1 MTVFD
6 PRGELRSLE
15 RNRISAARAEPN
27 RFLAGD
33 PANGFYTTPKLPEL
47 GYWGVALHS
56 KRINADLENPGNLVT
71 WIANRI
77 AGLVGSEKRF
87 VSVGAGSF
95 LGAAAFGDSNAR
107 SKAEAESVS
116 VFKYL
121 SNRFSPLQDVSAIDR
136 ILSFKDES
144 FEPEQA
150 LQDFVK
156 TSPDLV
162 NILLQNGRDLN
173 MFLVATNRDA
183 FQFIMNREL
192 IHIQAL
198 EQIAQFNSEVGALKN
213 ISNKIISGA
222 FNYLAFDPSF
232 APSLAI
238 GVGGVRLAANA
249 ARAGGGILRLGERTS
264 RINTAVL
271 RLGEVP
277 VRVAIAPTKLPAP
290 AALQV
295 VAAAVTRAG
304 GAPAAA
310 HAALAGRWSVAAA
323 TGVELSL
330 MGIAWDAAIQQERL
344 RDWNQIFEGTDWER
358 EFSFGELA
366 LSGLIGGALGFTL
379 SHITGAI
386 SGTKSADRAR
396 RAAIDMTGG
405 DADNIVAREGFNNP
419 QAVRAQAHED
429 VQATQIQMVVEEM
442 VGGQRSADLGF
453 LIDRV
458 LLDESGLL
466 LDDVTDLL
474 KTIALVSDGEIV
486 DSVPVIR
493 LFQELFAQGK
503 AARIAGDVTDE
514 IGDMLMRQARNRALM
529 QALDEGIDVTNRPA
543 FRERIGDLTLD
554 HLEELR
560 RVPVETPVGIRADMG
575 EDELRALIVRM
586 DKLSKTRKLTDIE
599 EEQMLWA
606 AQSLDFLTGKEFVTT
621 IAPRFNVG
629 RFVGATDFDK
639 KIMELHTDALKL
651 AEARRLPKSDKTT
664 KLIRKLQQRIR
675 RRSAAIG
682 KQFPAGEVETGV
694 VRAEA
699 LDTVKTDTTAD
710 RQRAF
715 DASYVAPDAGAASI
729 MEDVTYVGKVMR
741 SAGLGTMFARLAT
754 QKTGQFQTVRS
765 VFAGIRE
772 LAEVFDHSRF
782 TVESLGPSG
791 PEFIGNLTDNQ
802 RELVRTI
809 APMAEFIDKLAS
821 EGFFGKIVAAITGKK
836 RAAIDLFQEEA
847 FLHAGGLQE
856 SSSPEVRELARMW
869 TEVAEKIGKEGV
881 DNGTLL
887 DLEKAFIPIRIEVGK
902 VMRDKVKFRKLL
914 TEHFTDKWLKS
925 ESVHMDTLVTMG
937 WAERIATKGRDVE
950 YKLLGPLEGL
960 SKKPVSTLKRA
971 ALGDSADFYT
981 RAITDTV
988 DDQGFTGI
996 AASMRRVVD
1005 NLTNEGTFVEES
1017 GRIILDDAT
1026 GAVSRFERRL
1036 DKDMLANPELR
1047 EFFRTDLMSLAS
1059 DYVRHNGFDIK
1070 ANSLVQRLRGIRGLK
1085 FTEYM
1090 DFQEAQLLKAAKEGT
1105 DERAIIKSSMNA
1117 LREKWLRMSGRE
1129 RRLLSHAEKV
1139 GEFGADVAEAGT
1151 LVFYAGPIGQ
1161 TIVLEEMLVGLVNR
1175 NYNPIEF
1182 ARQVRVL
1189 LSGLNPL
1196 THKKTFRENA
1206 GYTSLAVRL
1215 NQQINAERFTGGSV
1229 QSDFQW
1235 GTIDKILAP
1244 WRTLRDTI
1252 FGRTAPGPRSLF
1264 GRLEAVPQ
1272 AIQALGRT
1280 SLTLGGSDFF
1290 TRNAMTLQLVSQSG
1304 EIARFF
1310 KPAQKLTRSLL
1321 DNADLL
1327 KSTNRTAR
1335 EKALARGANQQ
1346 AAIRAGNLA
1355 EFKVWKGFVR
1365 KAGFGEQWQVAQRFS
1380 QHGILDESVLGLLAE
1395 AGEAT
1400 KSLKT
1405 RGFLPMMDINRMSK
1419 YVNDIDPERAT
1430 VMQDAL
1436 NRVINMFER
1445 TTIKRVSEQTIL
1457 QTPTNDASRVFHGR
1471 YLNTMTSFARSFFD
1485 NTVLDLARMPSRN
1498 AVALATTYVL
1508 GATMSRISRRILNG
1522 EDFDSIMQEFE
1533 DRPIPT
1539 MLNYALNVPIAGQ
1552 FNYMLRMVS
1561 DPLLSDRFNSPKL
1574 SQGAAVSV
1582 ANETLRLASLSI
1594 KAIGD
1599 ESVRDNLSH
1608 SAEKFARRITPGL
1621 NSHFGGLFMLGT
1633 EAAFDVRLRMDNTRR
1648 NRTGR
1653 RQDVRFQFDDTAR
1666 VPDFDLGKDLVTPED
1681 EVTDF
1686 SFMLPLIERKER

>member
-6 PRGELRSLE
+6 PRSGLRGLE

-27 RFLAGD
+27 RFLAGN

-47 GYWGVALHS
+47 GYWGVAFHS

-116 VFKYL
+116 AFKYL

-150 LQDFVK
+150 LQDFAK

-183 FQFIMNREL
+183 FEFIKDKEL
-192 IHIQAL
+192 MHIL
-198 EQIAQFNSEVGALKN
+198 SFENIAQFNSEVGALKN
-213 ISNKIISGA
+213 VSNKIISGA

-232 APSLAI
+232 APSLAV

-249 ARAGGGILRLGERTS
+249 ARAGAGILRLGEGTA
-264 RINTAVL
+264 RIGQSLILHAPQAAPAV
-271 RLGEVP
+271 
-277 VRVAIAPTKLPAP
+277 TAP
-290 AALQV
+290 AAFRA

-310 HAALAGRWSVAAA
+310 NAALAARWGVAAA

-330 MGIAWDAAIQQERL
+330 MGVAWDAAVQQERL
-344 RDWNQIFEGTDWER
+344 RDWNQIFDGTEWER

-419 QAVRAQAHED
+419 DAVRAQAHED
-429 VQATQIQMVVEEM
+429 VQATQIHIVVEEM
-442 VGGQRSADLGF
+442 VGERSADLGF
-453 LIDRV
+453 LLDRV
-458 LLDESGLL
+458 LLDESGLM
-466 LDDVTDLL
+466 LDDVLQLL
-474 KTIALVSDGEIV
+474 ETISLVSDGNIV
-486 DSVPVIR
+486 DSVPVVR

-503 AARIAGDVTDE
+503 AARVAGDVTDE
-514 IGDMLMRQARNRALM
+514 VANMLMRKARNRALV
-529 QALDEGIDVTNRPA
+529 QAMSEGVSDFDAAAGNHGKMA
-543 FRERIGDLTLD
+543 QLTLE
-554 HLEELR
+554 HLEALR
-560 RVPVETPVGIRADMG
+560 RTPIETPVGIRADMG
-575 EDELRALIVRM
+575 EDELRGLITRM
-586 DKLSKTRKLTDIE
+586 DRLSRNRLLTDLE

-606 AQSLDFLTGKEFVTT
+606 ARSLEFLTGKEFVTT
-621 IAPRFNVG
+621 IAPRLNVG
-629 RFVGATDFDK
+629 RFLGATDFDK
-639 KIMELHTDALKL
+639 KIMELHADTLKL
-651 AEARRLPKSDKTT
+651 ADARRLPKSDKTT
-664 KLIRKLQQRIR
+664 KLIRRLQQRIR

-682 KQFPAGEVETGV
+682 KKFPAGEVETGV
-694 VRAEA
+694 ARAET
-699 LDTVKTDTTAD
+699 LKTVKTDTTAD
-710 RQRAF
+710 RQRVF
-715 DASYVAPDAGAASI
+715 DASYTAPDAGAASI
-729 MEDVTYVGKVMR
+729 VEDVTFVGKVMR
-741 SAGLGTMFARLAT
+741 SAGLGTMYSRLVT
-754 QKTGQFQTVRS
+754 QKSGQFQTVRS
-765 VFAGIRE
+765 LFAGIRE

-802 RELVRTI
+802 RELIRMI
-809 APMAEFIDKLAS
+809 APMAEFIDKLAT

-856 SSSPEVRELARMW
+856 ASSPEARELARMW
-869 TEVAEKIGKEGV
+869 TDVAKKIGKEGV

-887 DLEKAFIPIRIEVGK
+887 DFEEAFVPIRIEVGN

-914 TEHFTDKWLKS
+914 TEHFTNKWLKS

-950 YKLLGPLEGL
+950 YRLLGPIEGL

-971 ALGDSADFYT
+971 ALGDNVDSYT

-988 DDQGFTGI
+988 DDQGFTGV

-1005 NLTNEGTFVEES
+1005 NLTNESTFVEES
-1017 GRIILDDAT
+1017 GRIILDDAV
-1026 GAVSRFERRL
+1026 GAVSKFERRL
-1036 DKDMLANPELR
+1036 DKDMLVNPELR
-1047 EFFRTDLMSLAS
+1047 AFFRTDLMSLAS
-1059 DYVRHNGFDIK
+1059 DYVRHTGFDIK
-1070 ANSLVQRLRGIRGLK
+1070 ANSLVQRLRGIRNLK

-1090 DFQEAQLLKAAKEGT
+1090 DFQEAQMLKAAKEGT
-1105 DERAIIKSSMNA
+1105 DERATIKSSMNA
-1117 LREKWLRMSGRE
+1117 LRQKWMRMSGRE

-1139 GEFGADVAEAGT
+1139 GEFGADIAEAGT
-1151 LVFYAGPIGQ
+1151 LVFYAGPIGS

-1182 ARQVRVL
+1182 ARQVRIL
-1189 LSGLNPL
+1189 LSGINPL

-1206 GYTSLAVRL
+1206 GYASLSIRL
-1215 NQQINAERFTGGSV
+1215 NQQINAERFTGGSI

-1244 WRTLRDTI
+1244 WRTLLDTI

-1280 SLTLGGSDFF
+1280 SLTFGGSDFF

-1335 EKALARGANQQ
+1335 EQALSRGVNQQ

-1365 KAGFGEQWQVAQRFS
+1365 KSGFGEQWQVAQRFS
-1380 QHGILDESVLGLLAE
+1380 QHGILDESVLSLISE

-1419 YVNDIDPERAT
+1419 YVNDINPERAS

-1471 YLNTMTSFARSFFD
+1471 YINTMTSFARSFFD

-1508 GATMSRISRRILNG
+1508 GATVSRISRRILNG
-1522 EDFDSIMQEFE
+1522 EDFDTIMQEFE

-1539 MLNYALNVPIAGQ
+1539 MLNYSLNVPIAGQ
-1552 FNYMLRMVS
+1552 YNYIFRMAT
-1561 DPLLSDRFNSPKL
+1561 DILLSDRFNSPRL

-1594 KAIGD
+1594 RAIGD

-1648 NRTGR
+1648 NRGR
-1653 RQDVRFQFDDTAR
+1653 REDVRIQFDDAPR
-1666 VPDFDLGKDLVTPED
+1666 IPDFDLGKDLVTPEA
-1681 EVTDF
+1681 EITDF
-1686 SFMLPLIERKER
+1686 SFLLPLAERKER

>member
-1 MTVFD
+1 MSVFD

-47 GYWGVALHS
+47 GYWGVAFHS

-71 WIANRI
+71 WIANRVS
-77 AGLVGSEKRF
+77 GLVGSEKRF

-116 VFKYL
+116 VWKYL

-136 ILSFKDES
+136 MLSFKDES

-156 TSPDLV
+156 TSPDLANV
-162 NILLQNGRDLN
+162 LLDNGRDLN
-173 MFLVATNRDA
+173 MFLVATNRDV

-192 IHIQAL
+192 MHIQAL
-198 EQIAQFNSEVGALKN
+198 EQIAQFNSEVGAFKN
-213 ISNKIISGA
+213 VSSKIVSGA

-238 GVGGVRLAANA
+238 GVGGVNLAANT
-249 ARAGGGILRLGERTS
+249 ARAGIGILRLGKRTA
-264 RINTAVL
+264 RIGQSLILHAPQAAP
-271 RLGEVP
+271 R
-277 VRVAIAPTKLPAP
+277 IAAP
-290 AALQV
+290 AAFR
-295 VAAAVTRAG
+295 VAATAVIRVGA
-304 GAPAAA
+304 APAAA
-310 HAALAGRWSVAAA
+310 HAALAARWSTAAA

-330 MGIAWDAAIQQERL
+330 MGMAWDTALQQERIS
-344 RDWNQIFEGTDWER
+344 DWNQIFEGTEWDK

-386 SGTKSADRAR
+386 SGTKSADRVR
-396 RAAIDMTGG
+396 RAAIDATGG
-405 DADNIVAREGFNNP
+405 DAENIVAREGFNNP
-419 QAVRAQAHED
+419 SAVRAQAHED
-429 VQATQIQMVVEEM
+429 IQTIRIQELTERI
-442 VGGQRSADLGF
+442 VGERSSDLGF
-453 LIDRV
+453 LIDR
-458 LLDESGLL
+458 SL
-466 LDDVTDLL
+466 LDDAGLMLDDVVRLL
-474 KTIALVSDGEIV
+474 ETILHVSDGRAV

-503 AARIAGDVTDE
+503 AARIGDAVTDE
-514 IGDMLMRQARNRALM
+514 VSDMLMRQARNRALM
-529 QALDEGIDVTNRPA
+529 QALDEGLDPLDAAAI
-543 FRERIGDLTLD
+543 RIRVDALTLD
-554 HLEELR
+554 RLNELR
-560 RVPVETPVGIRADMG
+560 RAPIETPVGIQADMG
-575 EDELRALIVRM
+575 EGGLRGLITRM
-586 DKLSKTRKLTDIE
+586 SNLSRSRLLTDLE

-606 AQSLDFLTGKEFVTT
+606 ARSLEFLTGKEFITT
-621 IAPRFNVG
+621 VAPRFNVSK
-629 RFVGATDFDK
+629 FVGATDFDK
-639 KIMELHTDALKL
+639 KVMELHADTLQLTDT
-651 AEARRLPKSDKTT
+651 RRLPKSAENA

-675 RRSAAIG
+675 RRSTSLR
-682 KQFPAGEVETGV
+682 KEFPAGEVETGV
-694 VRAEA
+694 TRAEA
-699 LDTVKTDTTAD
+699 LETAKTDTTAD

-729 MEDVTYVGKVMR
+729 MEDVTFIGKIMR
-741 SAGLGTMFARLAT
+741 SAGLGTMYARLAS

-765 VFAGIRE
+765 LFAGIRE

-782 TVESLGPSG
+782 TVESLGANG

-802 RELVRTI
+802 RELVRAI
-809 APMAEFIDKLAS
+809 APMAEFIDKLAT
-821 EGFFGKIVAAITGKK
+821 EGFFGKMIAAITGKK

-856 SSSPEVRELARMW
+856 AKSPEARELARMW
-869 TEVAEKIGKEGV
+869 TDVAKKIGKEGV
-881 DNGTLL
+881 DNGTFL
-887 DLEKAFIPIRIEVGK
+887 DLEEAFVPIRIEVGK

-914 TEHFTDKWLKS
+914 TDHFTNKWLKS
-925 ESVHMDTLVTMG
+925 DSVHMDTLVTMG
-937 WAERIATKGRDVE
+937 WAERIAIQGRDVE
-950 YKLLGPLEGL
+950 YRLLGPLEGL

-971 ALGDSADFYT
+971 SLGDSADFYT

-1017 GRIILDDAT
+1017 GRIIIDDAT
-1026 GAVSRFERRL
+1026 GAVSKFERRL

-1070 ANSLVQRLRGIRGLK
+1070 ANSLVQRLRGIRNLK

-1090 DFQEAQLLKAAKEGT
+1090 DFQEAQMLKAAKEGT
-1105 DERAIIKSSMNA
+1105 DERATIKSSMNA
-1117 LREKWLRMSGRE
+1117 LRQKWMRMSGRE
-1129 RRLLSHAEKV
+1129 RRLLSQAEKV

-1161 TIVLEEMLVGLVNR
+1161 TIVLEEMLVGMVNR
-1175 NYNPIEF
+1175 NYNPLEF
-1182 ARQVRVL
+1182 ARQVRIL

-1196 THKKTFRENA
+1196 THRKTFRENA

-1215 NQQINAERFTGGSV
+1215 NQQVNAERFTGGSI

-1252 FGRTAPGPRSLF
+1252 LGRTAPGPRSLF

-1310 KPAQKLTRSLL
+1310 KPAQNLTRSLL

-1327 KSTNRTAR
+1327 KSTNRAAR
-1335 EKALARGANQQ
+1335 EKALTRGANQQ

-1599 ESVRDNLSH
+1599 ESVRDQLSH

-1633 EAAFDVRLRMDNTRR
+1633 EAAFDIRLRMDNTKRR
-1648 NRTGR
+1648 GR
-1653 RQDVRFQFDDTAR
+1653 RQDHRIQFDDAPN
-1666 VPDFDLGKDLVTPED
+1666 VPDFDLGKDLVTPEA
-1681 EVTDF
+1681 EITDF
-1686 SFMLPLIERKER
+1686 SFLLPLIERNER